1 MQALACWSGTGPVLV
16 CYCAEARSKSKF
28 TLRQSRRALRK
39 DTKPALKL
47 DESHHK
53 SRHWGTLRDPEGTTK
68 SQQTAKKNR
77 PEGCISLGI
86 IAKGYR
92 LAGSSIRLRANFL
105 AFVADL
111 V

>member
-68 SQQTAKKNR
+68 SQQTAKNR
-77 PEGCISLGI
+77 SEE
-86 IAKGYR
+86 ANV
-92 LAGSSIRLRANFL
+92 LRTCTF
-105 AFVADL
+105 
-111 V
+111 